1 MTKASVRLPQT
12 TGYPFPKV
20 QKATKLNNI
29 SFRHIC
35 DKNHIFKSLRM
46 MDKDKNQDRGS
57 GAPEKGTGTHRL
69 ISVTGDVPGFA
80 SGSVLTRAH

>member
-1 MTKASVRLPQT
+1 
-12 TGYPFPKV
+12 
-20 QKATKLNNI
+20 
-29 SFRHIC
+29 
-35 DKNHIFKSLRM
+35 M

-69 ISVTGDVPGFA
+69 ISVTGDIPGFA